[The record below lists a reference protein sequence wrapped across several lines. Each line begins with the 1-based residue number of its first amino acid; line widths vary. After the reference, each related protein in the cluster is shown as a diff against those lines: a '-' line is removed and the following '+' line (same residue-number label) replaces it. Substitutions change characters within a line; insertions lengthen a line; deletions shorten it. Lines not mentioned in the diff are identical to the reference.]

1 MTDIPPSPDQ
11 ITTDRPHR
19 GPPSPSA
26 AAHVDLAGVLFIAW
40 GVLTVLI
47 GTSTLA
53 LGVAAAA
60 LSRGASE
67 RGGGQL
73 AASVTAAAFTTLAVI
88 AILWGIAHI
97 AVGMPLR
104 RHHARARLA
113 ALALGSIDL
122 VLLPYGTAL
131 GLYAVWVL
139 LREDAKRLFESG

>member
-1 MTDIPPSPDQ
+1 
-11 ITTDRPHR
+11 
-19 GPPSPSA
+19 
-26 AAHVDLAGVLFIAW
+26 VLFIAW
-40 GVLTVLI
+40 GILTVLI

-73 AASVTAAAFTTLAVI
+73 AAGVTAAAFTTLAII
-88 AILWGIAHI
+88 AILWGVAHI

-104 RHHARARLA
+104 RRHARARLA

-139 LREDAKRLFESG
+139 LREDARRLFESR